1 MAKGLMGV
9 MLAAVLAGL
18 AAGWVWGRLP
28 GVGVFAAVAV
38 LGAMVL
44 VLRRNQRDLHALEAG
59 VPPGDVGDAIPEPP
73 PFEPHRRPPRD

>member
-9 MLAAVLAGL
+9 LVAALLAGL
-18 AAGWVWGRLP
+18 ATGSLWGRLP

-38 LGAMVL
+38 LGAVAV

-59 VPPGDVGDAIPEPP
+59 VPPGDVGDAIREPP
-73 PFEPHRRPPRD
+73 PLEPHRRPPGD